1 MSEETVVASQ
11 YGGRMLGV
19 VPMMGGTLILT
30 GQRLVF
36 VPLIGRSGLQLSN
49 RAAKHS
55 ANLHDWNFHPQ
66 RLLNALV
73 MPLTAEIDIGL
84 DTIIAATATRRCALL
99 VRWDRDGKEKKMEFS
114 ISAHFV
120 TPIWNPE
127 NIVCRDRFLAALKA
141 AVPGSSA
148 W

>member
-1 MSEETVVASQ
+1 MSEETVVTTQ
-11 YGGRMLGV
+11 YGGRMLGA
-19 VPMMGGTLILT
+19 VPTMGGTLMLT
-30 GQRLVF
+30 DRRLVF
-36 VPLIGRSGLQLSN
+36 LPLIGRSGLQLSN

-55 ANLHDWNFHPQ
+55 AKLHDWNFHPQ

-73 MPLTAEIDIGL
+73 MPLTAQIDIGL
-84 DTIIAATATRRCALL
+84 DTIIAVTATRRCALL
-99 VRWDRDGKEKKMEFS
+99 ARWDSAGKERKLEFS

-127 NIVCRDRFLAALKA
+127 NIVCRDRFLAALKE
-141 AVPGSSA
+141 AVAGSSA